1 MQSRNKPTPIGTP
14 YPNQNELICNNA
26 KIQAQ
31 NIKTTTQT
39 QCIVKSYINTSKLG
53 KHKHIMF
60 WNLLISFTSI
70 FQQR

>member
-14 YPNQNELICNNA
+14 YPNQNELTCNNA

-39 QCIVKSYINTSKLG
+39 PCIMKTWKA
-53 KHKHIMF
+53 
-60 WNLLISFTSI
+60 
-70 FQQR
+70 